1 MYLLLGKN
9 VSMYI
14 LEDDIAA
21 CVFEGWFWD
30 EKSPRFYSVPV
41 SFDPFIENIDGE
53 FTLTEAQRANDE
65 TSKTLNKISQKS
77 LYYRNTEMLLC
88 RKSENS
94 AEVDG
99 QKQMDGEVRRR
110 EASSNRR
117 ICEALNAFDTL
128 KGALSLC
135 LL

>member
-65 TSKTLNKISQKS
+65 TSKTLNKVIKS
-77 LYYRNTEMLLC
+77 LCTI
-88 RKSENS
+88 
-94 AEVDG
+94 AI
-99 QKQMDGEVRRR
+99 QKCSSVESQRTVRRWMGKNKWMAR
-110 EASSNRR
+110 SVAAKQAA
-117 ICEALNAFDTL
+117 IDAFV
-128 KGALSLC
+128 KR
-135 LL
+135 